1 MDARRRGPEMRAGE
15 RVAWHALTRVVA
27 VALVT
32 LASASSRKA
41 LASHVELTSATD
53 APRKTLEGAHLE
65 RVRGL
70 SAYAGNAFHGHP
82 IVLWTTRVVGG
93 GWGADAAL
101 FAADCVAVALLMALA
116 KTMTGDE
123 KKTRMVFWTYVL
135 NPLHALSALASSTST
150 LVRVGVFA
158 TTLAATRG
166 AATACGAAFALA
178 VQLNPSLI
186 VMTPALLVMFWNHA
200 SSGER
205 KWTHVVKFASGFAL
219 LAAASVVA
227 MGDEFSNWW
236 RAAVTFTIMS
246 EDQTPNLGLHWYVF
260 TTMFDQFRL
269 FYVVALNAIPFS
281 LAAPIAI
288 RFRGHPLVALTLLLI
303 AVTVCLPYPTV
314 GDVVTYLSL
323 LTVLAADDEGN
334 PLVHVKHGA
343 VIAGGFLY
351 VSLLSPLTWYMWIHT
366 RVANANF
373 FYAIT
378 LVFACTQIL
387 LLNQVAL
394 SVVTFLRDAKKRR
407 RKND

>member
-1 MDARRRGPEMRAGE
+1 MRSGE
-15 RVAWHALTRVVA
+15 RVAWLALTRVVA
-27 VALVT
+27 VALAT
-32 LASASSRKA
+32 LASSSSRKA
-41 LASHVELTSATD
+41 LSSRIELTSSTD
-53 APRKTLEGAHLE
+53 ALRKTLEGVHLE
-65 RVRGL
+65 RVQGL
-70 SAYAGNAFHGHP
+70 SPYAGNAFHGHP
-82 IVLWTTRVVGG
+82 IVLWATRVVGG

-101 FAADCVAVALLMALA
+101 FAADCVAVELLMALA
-116 KTMTGDE
+116 ATTTSDA
-123 KKTRMVFWTYVL
+123 KKMRMVFWTYML
-135 NPLHALSALASSTST
+135 NPLHLLSALALSTST

-178 VQLNPSLI
+178 VQLNPSLV
-186 VMTPALLVMFWNHA
+186 VMTPALFVIFWSRA

-205 KWTHVVKFASGFAL
+205 RWTHVVKFASGFAL
-219 LAAASVVA
+219 LAATSVVA
-227 MGDEFSNWW
+227 MGGEFSNWW

-281 LAAPIAI
+281 LAAPLAM
-288 RFRGHPLVALTLLLI
+288 RFPGHPLVAMTLLLI
-303 AVTVCLPYPTV
+303 VVTVSLPYPTV

-323 LTVLAADDEGN
+323 LAVLASDDKGN

-387 LLNQVAL
+387 LLNQAAHSVA
-394 SVVTFLRDAKKRR
+394 TFLRDAKRQPTK
-407 RKND
+407 D

>member
-1 MDARRRGPEMRAGE
+1 MRAGE

-41 LASHVELTSATD
+41 LASRVELTSATD

-158 TTLAATRG
+158 TTS
-166 AATACGAAFALA
+166 
-178 VQLNPSLI
+178 PS
-186 VMTPALLVMFWNHA
+186 
-200 SSGER
+200 
-205 KWTHVVKFASGFAL
+205 
-219 LAAASVVA
+219 
-227 MGDEFSNWW
+227 
-236 RAAVTFTIMS
+236 
-246 EDQTPNLGLHWYVF
+246 
-260 TTMFDQFRL
+260 
-269 FYVVALNAIPFS
+269 
-281 LAAPIAI
+281 
-288 RFRGHPLVALTLLLI
+288 
-303 AVTVCLPYPTV
+303 
-314 GDVVTYLSL
+314 
-323 LTVLAADDEGN
+323 
-334 PLVHVKHGA
+334 
-343 VIAGGFLY
+343 
-351 VSLLSPLTWYMWIHT
+351 
-366 RVANANF
+366 
-373 FYAIT
+373 
-378 LVFACTQIL
+378 
-387 LLNQVAL
+387 
-394 SVVTFLRDAKKRR
+394 
-407 RKND
+407 